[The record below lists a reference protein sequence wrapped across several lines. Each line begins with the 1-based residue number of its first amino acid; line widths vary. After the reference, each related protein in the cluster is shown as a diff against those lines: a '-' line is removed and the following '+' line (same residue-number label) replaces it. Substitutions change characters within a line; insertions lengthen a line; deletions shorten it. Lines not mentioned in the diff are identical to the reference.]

1 MQRHFVSY
9 PKSGRSWVRYMLTQL
24 GVDSDITFQHDRF
37 EFNNGARP
45 PHDFSLERRLAQYAN
60 VDRLVYLERDPRDVM
75 VSLYHQVTGRFRDF
89 FGYTGTLSDFVRDDY
104 FGAENL
110 RRFRALWAELVARR
124 GFLKITYEDC
134 HADAAQVLRRIVD
147 YYGFDVPQERIAEA
161 VANAAFD
168 KMREVEQS
176 EAFPQPWLRPRNGAL
191 KVRRGKVGGFQDTLA
206 AADIDYLN
214 AVFGLDAVPAAE
226 ASAG

>member
-24 GVDSDITFQHDRF
+24 DVDDRISFQHDRF

-89 FGYTGTLSDFVRDDY
+89 FGYGGTLSEFIRDDY

-124 GFLKITYEDC
+124 DFLKITYEDC
-134 HADAAQVLRRIVD
+134 HADTAQVLRRIVD
-147 YYGFDVPQERIAEA
+147 YYGFDVAPDRIAEA
-161 VANAAFD
+161 VAGAAFD

-176 EAFPQPWLRPRNGAL
+176 EVFPQPWLRPRNGAL
-191 KVRRGKVGGFQDTLA
+191 KVRRGKVGGFQDTLNA
-206 AADIDYLN
+206 VDIDYLN
-214 AVFGLDAVPAAE
+214 AVFGLE
-226 ASAG
+226 ASATGAAVGR

>member
-1 MQRHFVSY
+1 MQCHFVSY

-24 GVDSDITFQHDRF
+24 GVDDRITFQHDRF

-89 FGYTGTLSDFVRDDY
+89 FGYTGTLSEFIRDDY

-110 RRFRALWAELVARR
+110 RRFRALWAELVTRR

-161 VANAAFD
+161 VANAAFE

-191 KVRRGKVGGFQDTLA
+191 KVRRGKVGGFQDTLD
-206 AADIDYLN
+206 AADIGYLN
-214 AVFGLDAVPAAE
+214 SVFELDAVPAAE
-226 ASAG
+226 ASAS

>member
-9 PKSGRSWVRYMLTQL
+9 PKSGRSWVRYMLAQL
-24 GVDSDITFQHDRF
+24 GVDADIVFQHDRF

-60 VDRLVYLERDPRDVM
+60 IDRVVYLERDPRDVM
-75 VSLYHQVTGRFRDF
+75 VSLYHQVTGRFQDF
-89 FGYTGTLSDFVRDDY
+89 FGYTGTLSQFVRDDY

-110 RRFRALWAELVARR
+110 RRFRALWAELVAQR

-134 HADAAQVLRRIVD
+134 HADAALTLRRVVD
-147 YYGFDVPQERIAEA
+147 YYGFDLAEDRIVAA
-161 VANAAFD
+161 VASAAFD

-191 KVRRGKVGGFQDTLA
+191 KVRRGKVGGFRDSLST
-206 AADIDYLN
+206 ADIAYLD
-214 AVFGLDAVPAAE
+214 AVFGLRATSAAQT
-226 ASAG
+226 G